1 MKPRTRL
8 EKRVVALSEKLKP
21 VSDAQKRWAKKHC
34 FDHNAY
40 MSAGWLWCTECG
52 KMWMERP
59 YMEAEEK
66 GEGKTV
72 CPYCQAKLE
81 VKKSRKK
88 RENIET
94 YMTIVDRVEE
104 FQVLRHVHVQRVR
117 GTYNGGETWYSMMEV
132 CQQWLSAGNK
142 ELVIAKPMN
151 MSGTS
156 WNWSGP
162 LTLKAERDTW
172 YGLTRY
178 DINGYVYPRVK
189 LLPQLVRNGLG
200 KDFHDIT
207 PATLVRRLLNNDPWP
222 EILLKNRQFSLL
234 KHWFGVHGY
243 IRHTWAIKICNRN
256 HYIVKD
262 ASMWVDYL
270 ELLDYFHLDT
280 HNAHYVCPKNLKA
293 EHDRLLKRKNKLEAE
308 RRRRMQEEKKLQDME
323 KMKRNIHK
331 FMEHIRP
338 FLGMEIKDSD
348 LVIRPLESVTQF
360 YAEGKAMHHCV
371 FANEYYARP
380 ECLILSARVGGERM
394 ETLEVSL
401 NTFEIIQSRAVC
413 NGTSKHH
420 DRIIRLM
427 KENMWMIRN
436 RAS

>member
-1 MKPRTRL
+1 MV
-8 EKRVVALSEKLKP
+8 ELSEKIKP
-21 VSDAQKRWAKKHC
+21 VTEAQKRWAKKNC

-40 MSAGWLWCTECG
+40 LSAGWLWCTECG

-66 GEGKTV
+66 GAGKTV

-94 YMTIVDRVEE
+94 YMTIVDCVEE
-104 FQVLRHVHVQRVR
+104 FQVIRHVHVRRLR
-117 GTYNGGETWYSMMEV
+117 GKYNGGETSYHMIEV
-132 CQQWLSAGNK
+132 CQQWLSAGTK
-142 ELVIAKPMN
+142 ELVIANPMN
-151 MSGTS
+151 MSGTT
-156 WNWSGP
+156 WNWSEP
-162 LTLKAERDTW
+162 MTLKAERDTW

-207 PATLVRRLLNNDPWP
+207 PARLVRSLLNNDPWP
-222 EILLKNRQFSLL
+222 EIMLKNRQFSLL
-234 KHWFGVHGY
+234 KHWFGSHGY

-262 ASMWVDYL
+262 ASMWTDYL
-270 ELLDYFHLDT
+270 QLLDYFHLDT

-293 EHDRLLKRKNKLEAE
+293 EYDRLLKRKNKLEAE
-308 RRRRMQEEKKLQDME
+308 HRRRMMEEKKLKDME
-323 KMKRNIHK
+323 KLKLDIHY
-331 FMEHIRP
+331 FMEHIKP
-338 FLGMEIKDSD
+338 FLGMEIKDKD
-348 LVIRPLESVTQF
+348 IVIRPLENVAQF

-371 FANEYYARP
+371 FDLRYYARP
-380 ECLILSARVGGERM
+380 GCLILSARVGGERM

-401 NTFEIIQSRAVC
+401 DTFEIIQSRAVC

-420 DRIIRLM
+420 DRIIQLM
-427 KENMWMIRN
+427 KNNMWMIRN

>member
-1 MKPRTRL
+1 M
-8 EKRVVALSEKLKP
+8 VALSEKLKP
-21 VSDAQKRWAKKHC
+21 VTEAQKRWAKKNC

-40 MSAGWLWCTECG
+40 MEAGWLWCTECG
-52 KMWMERP
+52 KYWMDID
-59 YMEAEEK
+59 AK
-66 GEGKTV
+66 DGDKTV
-72 CPYCQAKLE
+72 CPYCQAKLK

-88 RENIET
+88 KENVET

-142 ELVIAKPMN
+142 ELVIAKPIN
-151 MSGTS
+151 MRGTS
-156 WNWSGP
+156 WNWSGKMS
-162 LTLKAERDTW
+162 LKGDG
-172 YGLTRY
+172 YGLYGPKY

-189 LLPQLVRNGLG
+189 LLPKLVRNGLG

-234 KHWFGVHGY
+234 KHWFGRCGY
-243 IRHTWAIKICNRN
+243 IRQTWAIKICNRN

-262 ASMWVDYL
+262 ASLWTDYL
-270 ELLDYFHLDT
+270 DLLDYFHLDT
-280 HNAHYVCPKNLKA
+280 HNAHYVCPKNLKD
-293 EHDRLLKRKNKLEAE
+293 EHDRLLKRKEKLEAE
-308 RRRRMQEEKKLQDME
+308 RRRRMLEEKKLEDME

-338 FLGMEIKDSD
+338 FLDLEIRDSD
-348 LVIRPLESVTQF
+348 LVIRPLENISQF

-371 FANEYYARP
+371 YRLEYYNRP

-401 NTFEIIQSRAVC
+401 DTFEIIQSRAVC

-420 DRIIRLM
+420 ERIIRLM
-427 KENMWMIRN
+427 NENMWQIRK
-436 RAS
+436 RIA

>member
-1 MKPRTRL
+1 M
-8 EKRVVALSEKLKP
+8 
-21 VSDAQKRWAKKHC
+21 
-34 FDHNAY
+34 
-40 MSAGWLWCTECG
+40 
-52 KMWMERP
+52 
-59 YMEAEEK
+59 
-66 GEGKTV
+66 
-72 CPYCQAKLE
+72 
-81 VKKSRKK
+81 KKSRKK

-94 YMTIVDRVEE
+94 YMTIVECVEE
-104 FQVLRHVHVQRVR
+104 FQVLRHVNVQRWR
-117 GTYNGGETWYSMMEV
+117 STYNGGETSFRVVEV
-132 CQQWLSAGNK
+132 CQQWLSGGNK

-151 MSGTS
+151 MSGTT
-156 WNWSGP
+156 WNWSEKM
-162 LTLKAERDTW
+162 TLKGDG
-172 YGLTRY
+172 YGLYGPKY

-189 LLPQLVRNGLG
+189 LLPQLIRNGLG

-234 KHWFGVHGY
+234 KHWFGRHGY

-262 ASMWVDYL
+262 ASMWTDYID
-270 ELLDYFHLDT
+270 LLDYFHLDT

-293 EHDRLLKRKNKLEAE
+293 EHDRLLKRKEKLEAE
-308 RRRRMQEEKKLQDME
+308 RRRRMLEEKKLEDME

-338 FLGMEIKDSD
+338 FLDLEIRDSD
-348 LVIRPLESVTQF
+348 LVIRPLENISQF

-371 FANEYYARP
+371 YRLEYYNRP

-401 NTFEIIQSRAVC
+401 DTFEIIQSRAVC

-420 DRIIRLM
+420 ERIIRLM
-427 KENMWMIRN
+427 NENMWQIRK
-436 RAS
+436 RIA

>member
-1 MKPRTRL
+1 MKPRTKL
-8 EKRVVALSEKLKP
+8 EKRVVALSETLKP
-21 VSDAQKRWAKKHC
+21 VTEAQKRWAKKNC

-59 YMEAEEK
+59 YMEAEGK
-66 GEGKTV
+66 GAGKTV

-88 RENIET
+88 RENIGT
-94 YMTIVDRVEE
+94 YMTIVDCVEE
-104 FQVLRHVHVQRVR
+104 FQVLRHVYVR
-117 GTYNGGETWYSMMEV
+117 RWSGTYNGGEANYYMMEV

-142 ELVIAKPMN
+142 ELVIANPMN
-151 MSGTS
+151 ISGTT
-156 WNWSGP
+156 WNRSEP
-162 LTLKAERDTW
+162 MTLKREGNTW

-207 PATLVRRLLNNDPWP
+207 PATLIRRLLNNDPWP

-234 KHWFGVHGY
+234 KHWFARYGY

-262 ASMWVDYL
+262 ASLWVDYL

-280 HNAHYVCPKNLKA
+280 HNAHYVFPKNLKA

>member
-1 MKPRTRL
+1 MKQRTRL

-21 VSDAQKRWAKKHC
+21 VSDSQKRWAKKHC

-52 KMWMERP
+52 KYWMDI
-59 YMEAEEK
+59 EAK
-66 GEGKTV
+66 DGDKTV

-104 FQVLRHVHVQRVR
+104 FQVLRHVHVQRLR
-117 GTYNGGETWYSMMEV
+117 GTYNGGETSYHMMEV
-132 CQQWLSAGNK
+132 CQQWMSAENK

-151 MSGTS
+151 MSGTA
-156 WNWSGP
+156 WNWSEKMS
-162 LTLKAERDTW
+162 LKADRDTW

-234 KHWFGVHGY
+234 KHWFGRGGY
-243 IRHTWAIKICNRN
+243 IRQTWAIKICNRN

>member
-1 MKPRTRL
+1 MKPRTKL
-8 EKRVVALSEKLKP
+8 EKRVVALSETLKP
-21 VSDAQKRWAKKHC
+21 VTEAQKRWAKKNC

-40 MSAGWLWCTECG
+40 LSAGWLWCTECG
-52 KMWMERP
+52 KYWMDI
-59 YMEAEEK
+59 EAK
-66 GEGKTV
+66 DGDKTV

-81 VKKSRKK
+81 VKKSRKR

-94 YMTIVDRVEE
+94 YMTIVECVEE
-104 FQVLRHVHVQRVR
+104 FQVLRHVLVQRLR
-117 GTYNGGETWYSMMEV
+117 GTYNGGETSYHVMEV
-132 CQQWLSAGNK
+132 CQQWMSAGNK

-156 WNWSGP
+156 WNWSEKMS
-162 LTLKAERDTW
+162 LKADRDTW

-207 PATLVRRLLNNDPWP
+207 PATLVRRLLNNDQWP

-234 KHWFGVHGY
+234 KYWFGRGGH
-243 IRHTWAIKICNRN
+243 IRQTWAIKICNRN

-262 ASMWVDYL
+262 ASLWTDYID
-270 ELLDYFHLDT
+270 LLDYFHLDT
-280 HNAHYVCPKNLKA
+280 HNAHYVCPKNLKE
-293 EHDRLLKRKNKLEAE
+293 EHDRLMKRKEKLEAE
-308 RRRRMQEEKKLQDME
+308 HRRRMLEEKKLKDME
-323 KMKRNIHK
+323 KMKQNIHK
-331 FMEHIRP
+331 FIEHIRP

-348 LVIRPLESVTQF
+348 LVIRPLENIAQF
-360 YAEGKAMHHCV
+360 YAEGKVMHHCV

-380 ECLILSARVGGERM
+380 DCLILSARVGGERM

-401 NTFEIIQSRAVC
+401 DTFEIIQSRAVC
-413 NGTSKHH
+413 NGTSKYH

-427 KENMWMIRN
+427 KDNMWQIRK
-436 RAS
+436 RIA

>member
-1 MKPRTRL
+1 MKPRTKL

-21 VSDAQKRWAKKHC
+21 ITKAQKNWAKKHC

-52 KMWMERP
+52 KYWMDI
-59 YMEAEEK
+59 EAK
-66 GEGKTV
+66 EGQKTV
-72 CPYCQAKLE
+72 CPYCQEKLE
-81 VKKSRKK
+81 VKNSRKK
-88 RENIET
+88 KENIET
-94 YMTIVDRVEE
+94 YMTIVDCVAE
-104 FQVLRHVHVQRVR
+104 FQVLRHVHVQRIR
-117 GTYNGGETWYSMMEV
+117 GTYNGGETSYYMMEV
-132 CQQWLSAGNK
+132 CQQWLSAENK

-151 MSGTS
+151 MSGTT
-156 WNWSGP
+156 WNWSNP
-162 LTLKAERDTW
+162 MTLKGEGNPW

-222 EILLKNRQFSLL
+222 EILLKNRQFDLL
-234 KHWFGVHGY
+234 KYWFRRGY
-243 IRHTWAIKICNRN
+243 IRQTWAIKICNRN
-256 HYIVKD
+256 RYIVKD
-262 ASMWVDYL
+262 ASLWTDYID
-270 ELLDYFHLDT
+270 LLDYFHLDT
-280 HNAHYVCPKNLKA
+280 HNAHYVCPKNLKD
-293 EHDRLLKRKNKLEAE
+293 EHDQLLKRKNKLEAE
-308 RRRRMQEEKKLQDME
+308 RRRRMMEEKKLQDID
-323 KMKRNIHK
+323 KMKKDIHI

-348 LVIRPLESVTQF
+348 IVIRPLESVTQF

-371 FANEYYARP
+371 YANGYYARP
-380 ECLILSARVGGERM
+380 GCLILSARVGGERM

-401 NTFEIIQSRAVC
+401 DTFEIIQSRAVC

-427 KENMWMIRN
+427 KDNMWMIRN

>member
-21 VSDAQKRWAKKHC
+21 ISDSQKRWAKKHC

-52 KMWMERP
+52 KYWMDI
-59 YMEAEEK
+59 EAK
-66 GEGKTV
+66 DGDKTV

-104 FQVLRHVHVQRVR
+104 FQVLRHVHVQRLR
-117 GTYNGGETWYSMMEV
+117 GTYNGGETSYHMMEV
-132 CQQWLSAGNK
+132 CQQWMSAENK

-151 MSGTS
+151 MSGTA
-156 WNWSGP
+156 WNWSEKMS
-162 LTLKAERDTW
+162 LKADRDTW

-234 KHWFGVHGY
+234 KHWFGRGGY
-243 IRHTWAIKICNRN
+243 VRQTWAIKICNRN

-262 ASMWVDYL
+262 ASMWTDYL
-270 ELLDYFHLDT
+270 DLLDYFHLDT

-401 NTFEIIQSRAVC
+401 DTFEIIQSRAVC

>member
-1 MKPRTRL
+1 MKPRTKL
-8 EKRVVALSEKLKP
+8 EKRVVALSEKLKS
-21 VSDAQKRWAKKHC
+21 VTEAQKRWAKKNC

-40 MSAGWLWCTECG
+40 MEAGWLWCTECG
-52 KMWMERP
+52 KYWMDI
-59 YMEAEEK
+59 EAK
-66 GEGKTV
+66 NGDKTV

-88 RENIET
+88 KENVET

-117 GTYNGGETWYSMMEV
+117 ATYNGGETWYSMMEV

-142 ELVIAKPMN
+142 EIVIAKPIN

-156 WNWSGP
+156 WNWSEKM
-162 LTLKAERDTW
+162 TLKGMG
-172 YGLTRY
+172 YGMY
-178 DINGYVYPRVK
+178 GIEKYEINGYVYPRVK

-234 KHWFGVHGY
+234 KHWFGRHGY
-243 IRHTWAIKICNRN
+243 IRQTWAIKICNRN

-262 ASMWVDYL
+262 ASLWTDYL
-270 ELLDYFHLDT
+270 DLLDYFHLDT

-293 EHDRLLKRKNKLEAE
+293 EHDRLLKRKEKLEAE
-308 RRRRMQEEKKLQDME
+308 RRRRMLEEKKLEDME

-331 FMEHIRP
+331 FMDHIRP
-338 FLGMEIKDSD
+338 FLDLEIRDSD
-348 LVIRPLESVTQF
+348 LVIRPLENISQF

-371 FANEYYARP
+371 YRLEYYNRP
-380 ECLILSARVGGERM
+380 KCLILSARVGGERM

-401 NTFEIIQSRAVC
+401 DTFEIIQSRAVC
-413 NGTSKHH
+413 NGTSEYH

>member
-1 MKPRTRL
+1 M
-8 EKRVVALSEKLKP
+8 VALSETLKP
-21 VSDAQKRWAKKHC
+21 VTEAQKRWAKKNC

-40 MSAGWLWCTECG
+40 MEAGWLWCTECG
-52 KMWMERP
+52 KYWMDI
-59 YMEAEEK
+59 EARN
-66 GEGKTV
+66 GDKTV

-88 RENIET
+88 KENVET
-94 YMTIVDRVEE
+94 YMTVVDRVEE

-117 GTYNGGETWYSMMEV
+117 ATYNGGETWYSMMEV

-142 ELVIAKPMN
+142 ELVIAKPINMN
-151 MSGTS
+151 GTS
-156 WNWSGP
+156 WNWSEKM
-162 LTLKAERDTW
+162 TLKGDG
-172 YGLTRY
+172 YGLYGPKY

-234 KHWFGVHGY
+234 KHWFGRGGY
-243 IRHTWAIKICNRN
+243 IRQTWAIKICNRN

-262 ASMWVDYL
+262 ASLWTDYL
-270 ELLDYFHLDT
+270 DLLDYFHLDT

-293 EHDRLLKRKNKLEAE
+293 EHDRLLKRKEKLEAE
-308 RRRRMQEEKKLQDME
+308 RRRQMLEEKKLEDME

-338 FLGMEIKDSD
+338 FLDLEIRDSD
-348 LVIRPLESVTQF
+348 LVIRPLENISQF

-380 ECLILSARVGGERM
+380 GCLILSARVGGERM

-413 NGTSKHH
+413 NGKSKYH

-427 KENMWMIRN
+427 NDNMWMIRN

>member
-1 MKPRTRL
+1 M
-8 EKRVVALSEKLKP
+8 VALSETLKP
-21 VSDAQKRWAKKHC
+21 VTEAQKRWAKKNC

-40 MSAGWLWCTECG
+40 MEAGWLWCTECG
-52 KMWMERP
+52 KYWMDID
-59 YMEAEEK
+59 AK
-66 GEGKTV
+66 DGDKTV
-72 CPYCQAKLE
+72 CPYCQAKLK

-88 RENIET
+88 KENAET

-142 ELVIAKPMN
+142 ELVIAKPIN
-151 MSGTS
+151 MSGTN
-156 WNWSGP
+156 WNWSEKMSLKGDGCGLDGP
-162 LTLKAERDTW
+162 K
-172 YGLTRY
+172 Y

-189 LLPQLVRNGLG
+189 LLPKLVRNGLG

-207 PATLVRRLLNNDPWP
+207 PATLVRRLLNNEPWP

-234 KHWFGVHGY
+234 KHWFGCCGY
-243 IRHTWAIKICNRN
+243 IRQKWAIKICNRN

-262 ASMWVDYL
+262 ASLWTDYL
-270 ELLDYFHLDT
+270 DLLDYFHLDT
-280 HNAHYVCPKNLKA
+280 HNAHYVCPKNLKD
-293 EHDRLLKRKNKLEAE
+293 EHDRLLKRKEKLEAE
-308 RRRRMQEEKKLQDME
+308 RRRRMLEEKKLKDME

-338 FLGMEIKDSD
+338 FLDLEIRDSD
-348 LVIRPLESVTQF
+348 LVIRPLENISQF

-371 FANEYYARP
+371 YRLEYYNRP

-401 NTFEIIQSRAVC
+401 DTFEIIQSRAVC

-420 DRIIRLM
+420 ERIIRLM
-427 KENMWMIRN
+427 NENMWQIRK
-436 RAS
+436 RIA

>member
-1 MKPRTRL
+1 M
-8 EKRVVALSEKLKP
+8 VALSETLKP
-21 VSDAQKRWAKKHC
+21 VTEAQKRWAKKNC

-40 MSAGWLWCTECG
+40 MEDGWLWCTECG
-52 KMWMERP
+52 KYWMDID
-59 YMEAEEK
+59 AK
-66 GEGKTV
+66 DGDKTV
-72 CPYCQAKLE
+72 CPYCQAKLK

-88 RENIET
+88 KENAET

-142 ELVIAKPMN
+142 ELVIAKPIN

-156 WNWSGP
+156 WNWSEKMS
-162 LTLKAERDTW
+162 LKGDG
-172 YGLTRY
+172 YGLYGPKY

-189 LLPQLVRNGLG
+189 LLPKLVRNGLG

-234 KHWFGVHGY
+234 KHWFGRCGY
-243 IRHTWAIKICNRN
+243 IRQTWAIKICNRN

-262 ASMWVDYL
+262 ASLWTDYL
-270 ELLDYFHLDT
+270 DLLDYFHLDT
-280 HNAHYVCPKNLKA
+280 HNAHYVCPKNLKD
-293 EHDRLLKRKNKLEAE
+293 EHDRLLKRKEKLEAE
-308 RRRRMQEEKKLQDME
+308 RRRRMLEEKKLEDME

-338 FLGMEIKDSD
+338 FLDLEIRDSD
-348 LVIRPLESVTQF
+348 LVIRPLENISQF

-371 FANEYYARP
+371 YRLEYYNRP

-401 NTFEIIQSRAVC
+401 DTFEIIQSRAVC

-420 DRIIRLM
+420 ERIIRLM
-427 KENMWMIRN
+427 NENMWQIRK
-436 RAS
+436 RIA

>member
-1 MKPRTRL
+1 MKPRTKL
-8 EKRVVALSEKLKP
+8 EKRVVALSETLKP
-21 VSDAQKRWAKKHC
+21 VTEAQKRWAKKNC

-52 KMWMERP
+52 KYWMDI
-59 YMEAEEK
+59 EAK
-66 GEGKTV
+66 DGDKTV

-88 RENIET
+88 RENIGT
-94 YMTIVDRVEE
+94 YMTIVECVEE
-104 FQVLRHVHVQRVR
+104 FQVLRHVNVQRWR
-117 GTYNGGETWYSMMEV
+117 STYNGGETSYNMMEV

-156 WNWSGP
+156 WNWSNP
-162 LTLKAERDTW
+162 MTLKGDG
-172 YGLTRY
+172 YGLYGPKY

-234 KHWFGVHGY
+234 KYWFGRGGY
-243 IRHTWAIKICNRN
+243 IRQTWAIKICNRN

-262 ASMWVDYL
+262 ASLWTDYID
-270 ELLDYFHLDT
+270 LLDYFHLDT

-293 EHDRLLKRKNKLEAE
+293 EHDRLMKRKEKMEAE
-308 RRRRMQEEKKLQDME
+308 HRRRMMEEKKLKDME
-323 KMKRNIHK
+323 KMKQNIHK
-331 FMEHIRP
+331 FIEHIRP

-348 LVIRPLESVTQF
+348 LVIRPLENVAQF

-380 ECLILSARVGGERM
+380 GCLILSARVGGERM

-401 NTFEIIQSRAVC
+401 DTFEIIQSRAVC

-420 DRIIRLM
+420 ERIIRLM
-427 KENMWMIRN
+427 KDNMWQIRK
-436 RAS
+436 RIA

>member
-21 VSDAQKRWAKKHC
+21 ISDSQKRWAKKHC

-52 KMWMERP
+52 KYWMDI
-59 YMEAEEK
+59 EAK
-66 GEGKTV
+66 DGDITV

-156 WNWSGP
+156 WNWSEP
-162 LTLKAERDTW
+162 MSLKGDG
-172 YGLTRY
+172 YGLYGPKY

-189 LLPQLVRNGLG
+189 LLPQLIRNGLG

-207 PATLVRRLLNNDPWP
+207 PATLVRRLLNNEPWP

-234 KHWFGVHGY
+234 KHWFGRGGY
-243 IRHTWAIKICNRN
+243 IRQTWAIKICNRN

-262 ASMWVDYL
+262 ASMWTDYID
-270 ELLDYFHLDT
+270 LLDYFHLDT

-308 RRRRMQEEKKLQDME
+308 RRRRMME
-323 KMKRNIHK
+323 KQKQLDIEKRKRDIHK

-380 ECLILSARVGGERM
+380 GCLILSARVGGERM

-401 NTFEIIQSRAVC
+401 DTFEIIQSRAVC
-413 NGTSKHH
+413 NGKSEYH

>member
-1 MKPRTRL
+1 MKPRTRF
-8 EKRVVALSEKLKP
+8 ERRVVALSEKLKP
-21 VSDAQKRWAKKHC
+21 ISDSQKRWAKNHC

-52 KMWMERP
+52 KYWMDI
-59 YMEAEEK
+59 EAK
-66 GEGKTV
+66 DGDKTV

-81 VKKSRKK
+81 VKKSQKK

-104 FQVLRHVHVQRVR
+104 FQVMRHVHVQRVR
-117 GTYNGGETWYSMMEV
+117 GTYNGGETSYHMMEV
-132 CQQWLSAGNK
+132 CQQWMSAENK

-156 WNWSGP
+156 WNWSEKMS
-162 LTLKAERDTW
+162 LKADRDTW

-222 EILLKNRQFSLL
+222 EILLKNSQFSLL
-234 KHWFGVHGY
+234 KHWFGRGGY
-243 IRHTWAIKICNRN
+243 IRQTWAIKICNRN

-262 ASMWVDYL
+262 ASMWTDYID
-270 ELLDYFHLDT
+270 LLDYFHLDT

-308 RRRRMQEEKKLQDME
+308 RRRRMME
-323 KMKRNIHK
+323 KQKQLDIEKRKRDIHK

-380 ECLILSARVGGERM
+380 GCLILSARVGGERM

-401 NTFEIIQSRAVC
+401 DTFEIIQSRAVC

>member
-1 MKPRTRL
+1 MKPRTKL

-21 VSDAQKRWAKKHC
+21 VTEAQKRWAKKNC

-40 MSAGWLWCTECG
+40 MEAGWLWCTECG
-52 KMWMERP
+52 KYWMDID
-59 YMEAEEK
+59 AK
-66 GEGKTV
+66 NGDKTV

-88 RENIET
+88 KENVET

-104 FQVLRHVHVQRVR
+104 FQVLRHVHVRRVR
-117 GTYNGGETWYSMMEV
+117 ATYNGGETWYSMMEV

-142 ELVIAKPMN
+142 EIVIAKPIN

-156 WNWSGP
+156 WNWSEKM
-162 LTLKAERDTW
+162 TLKGMG
-172 YGLTRY
+172 YGMY
-178 DINGYVYPRVK
+178 GIDKYEINGYVYPRVK

-207 PATLVRRLLNNDPWP
+207 PAKLVRDLLNNNVWP
-222 EILLKNRQFSLL
+222 ETLLKTRQFALL
-234 KHWFGVHGY
+234 KHLYKAYGF
-243 IRHTWAIKICNRN
+243 IRQTWAIKICNRN

-262 ASMWVDYL
+262 ASLWADYL
-270 ELLDYFHLDT
+270 DLLDYFHLDT
-280 HNAHYVCPKNLKA
+280 HNAHYVCPKDLKA
-293 EHDRLLKRKNKLEAE
+293 EHDRLLKRKEKLEAE
-308 RRRRMQEEKKLQDME
+308 RRRRMLEEKKLEDME

-338 FLGMEIKDSD
+338 FLDLEIRDSD
-348 LVIRPLESVTQF
+348 LVIRPLENISQF

-371 FANEYYARP
+371 YRLEYYNRP
-380 ECLILSARVGGERM
+380 KCLILSARVGGERM
-394 ETLEVSL
+394 ETMEVSL
-401 NTFEIIQSRAVC
+401 DTFEIIQSRAVC
-413 NGTSKHH
+413 NGTSEYH

-427 KENMWMIRN
+427 KDNMWQIRK
-436 RAS
+436 RIA

>member
-1 MKPRTRL
+1 M
-8 EKRVVALSEKLKP
+8 VALSEKLKP
-21 VSDAQKRWAKKHC
+21 VTEAQKRWAKKNC

-40 MSAGWLWCTECG
+40 MEGGWLWCTECR
-52 KMWMERP
+52 KYWMDID
-59 YMEAEEK
+59 AK
-66 GEGKTV
+66 DGDKTV
-72 CPYCQAKLE
+72 CPYCQAKLK

-88 RENIET
+88 KENVET

-117 GTYNGGETWYSMMEV
+117 ATYNGGETWYSMMEV

-142 ELVIAKPMN
+142 ELVIAKPIN

-156 WNWSGP
+156 WNWSEKM
-162 LTLKAERDTW
+162 TLKGDG
-172 YGLTRY
+172 YGLYGSKY

-234 KHWFGVHGY
+234 KHWFGRGGY
-243 IRHTWAIKICNRN
+243 IRQTWAIKICNRN

-262 ASMWVDYL
+262 ASMWTDYID
-270 ELLDYFHLDT
+270 LLDYFHLDT

-308 RRRRMQEEKKLQDME
+308 RRRRMQEEKKLQNME

-331 FMEHIRP
+331 FMDHIRP
-338 FLGMEIKDSD
+338 FLDLEIRDSD
-348 LVIRPLESVTQF
+348 LVIRPLENVAQF

-380 ECLILSARVGGERM
+380 GCLIHSARVGGERM

-401 NTFEIIQSRAVC
+401 KTFEIIQSRAVC

-420 DRIIRLM
+420 ERIIRLM
-427 KENMWMIRN
+427 KENMWQIRK
-436 RAS
+436 RIA

>member
-1 MKPRTRL
+1 MKPRTKL

-21 VSDAQKRWAKKHC
+21 VTEAQKRWAKKNC

-40 MSAGWLWCTECG
+40 MEAGWLWCTECG
-52 KMWMERP
+52 KYWMDID
-59 YMEAEEK
+59 AK
-66 GEGKTV
+66 DGDKTV

-104 FQVLRHVHVQRVR
+104 FQVLRHVHVQRSR
-117 GTYNGGETWYSMMEV
+117 GTYNGGETNYYMMEV

-142 ELVIAKPMN
+142 EMVIAKPMN
-151 MSGTS
+151 MSGTA
-156 WNWSGP
+156 WNWSEKMS
-162 LTLKAERDTW
+162 LKADRDTW

-222 EILLKNRQFSLL
+222 EILLKNSQFSLL
-234 KHWFGVHGY
+234 KHWFGRGGY
-243 IRHTWAIKICNRN
+243 IRQTWAIKICNRN

-280 HNAHYVCPKNLKA
+280 HNAHYVCPKNLKV

-308 RRRRMQEEKKLQDME
+308 RRRRMME
-323 KMKRNIHK
+323 KQKQLDIEKRKRDIHK

-371 FANEYYARP
+371 YANEYYARP
-380 ECLILSARVGGERM
+380 GCLILSARVGGERM

-401 NTFEIIQSRAVC
+401 DTFEIIQSRSVC
-413 NGTSKHH
+413 NGKSEYH

>member
-1 MKPRTRL
+1 MKPRTKL
-8 EKRVVALSEKLKP
+8 EKRVVELSEKLKS
-21 VSDAQKRWAKKHC
+21 VTEAQKRWAKKNC

-40 MSAGWLWCTECG
+40 MEAGWLWCTECG
-52 KMWMERP
+52 KYWMDID
-59 YMEAEEK
+59 AK
-66 GEGKTV
+66 NGDKTV

-88 RENIET
+88 KENVET
-94 YMTIVDRVEE
+94 YMTVVDRVEE

-117 GTYNGGETWYSMMEV
+117 ATYNGGKTWYSMMEV

-142 ELVIAKPMN
+142 EIIIAKPIN
-151 MSGTS
+151 MSGTA
-156 WNWSGP
+156 WNWSEKMS
-162 LTLKAERDTW
+162 LKADRNTW
-172 YGLTRY
+172 YGLTGY

-234 KHWFGVHGY
+234 KHWFGRGGY
-243 IRHTWAIKICNRN
+243 IRQTWAIKICNRN

-262 ASMWVDYL
+262 ASLWTDYL
-270 ELLDYFHLDT
+270 DLLDYFHLDT
-280 HNAHYVCPKNLKA
+280 HNDHYVCPKNLKS
-293 EHDRLLKRKNKLEAE
+293 EHDRLLKRKEKLEAE
-308 RRRRMQEEKKLQDME
+308 RRRRMLEEKKLEDME

-338 FLGMEIKDSD
+338 FLDLEIRDSD
-348 LVIRPLESVTQF
+348 LVIRPLENISQF

-371 FANEYYARP
+371 YRLEYYNRP

-401 NTFEIIQSRAVC
+401 DTFEIIQSRAVC
-413 NGTSKHH
+413 NGTSEYH

-427 KENMWMIRN
+427 KDNMWQIRN

>member
-1 MKPRTRL
+1 MKPRTKL
-8 EKRVVALSEKLKP
+8 EKRVVALSETLKP
-21 VSDAQKRWAKKHC
+21 VTEAQKRWAKKNC

-40 MSAGWLWCTECG
+40 MEAGWLWCTECG
-52 KMWMERP
+52 KYWMDID
-59 YMEAEEK
+59 AK
-66 GEGKTV
+66 NGDKTA

-88 RENIET
+88 KENVET

-132 CQQWLSAGNK
+132 CQQWFSSENK
-142 ELVIAKPMN
+142 ELVIAKPIDRY
-151 MSGTS
+151 GRS
-156 WNWSGP
+156 WLSRGP
-162 LTLKAERDTW
+162 MTLKGEGNLW

-207 PATLVRRLLNNDPWP
+207 PATLVRRLLNNEPWP

-234 KHWFGVHGY
+234 KHWFGRGGY
-243 IRHTWAIKICNRN
+243 IRQTWAIKICNRN

-262 ASMWVDYL
+262 ASMWTDYID
-270 ELLDYFHLDT
+270 LLDYFHLDT

-308 RRRRMQEEKKLQDME
+308 HRRRMMEEKKLKDME
-323 KMKRNIHK
+323 KMKKNIHK

-338 FLGMEIKDSD
+338 FLDLEIRDSD
-348 LVIRPLESVTQF
+348 LVIRPLENISQF

-371 FANEYYARP
+371 YRLEYYNRP

-401 NTFEIIQSRAVC
+401 DTFEIIQSRAVC

>member
-1 MKPRTRL
+1 M
-8 EKRVVALSEKLKP
+8 VALSETLKP
-21 VSDAQKRWAKKHC
+21 VTEAQKRWAKKNC

-40 MSAGWLWCTECG
+40 MEAGWLWCTECG
-52 KMWMERP
+52 KYWMDID
-59 YMEAEEK
+59 AK
-66 GEGKTV
+66 DGDKTV
-72 CPYCQAKLE
+72 CPYCQAKLK
-81 VKKSRKK
+81 VKKSRQKQ
-88 RENIET
+88 ENAET

-142 ELVIAKPMN
+142 ELVIAKPIN

-156 WNWSGP
+156 WNWSEKMS
-162 LTLKAERDTW
+162 LKGDG
-172 YGLTRY
+172 YGLYGPKY

-189 LLPQLVRNGLG
+189 LLPKLVRNGLG

-234 KHWFGVHGY
+234 KHWFGRCGY
-243 IRHTWAIKICNRN
+243 IRQTWAIKICNRN

-262 ASMWVDYL
+262 ASLWTDYL
-270 ELLDYFHLDT
+270 DLLDYFHLDT
-280 HNAHYVCPKNLKA
+280 HNAHYVCPKNLKD
-293 EHDRLLKRKNKLEAE
+293 EHDRLLKRKEKLEAE
-308 RRRRMQEEKKLQDME
+308 RRRRMLEEKKLEDME

-338 FLGMEIKDSD
+338 FLDLEIRDSD
-348 LVIRPLESVTQF
+348 LVIRPLENISQF

-371 FANEYYARP
+371 YRLEYYNRP

-401 NTFEIIQSRAVC
+401 DTFEIIQSRAVC

-420 DRIIRLM
+420 ERIIRLM
-427 KENMWMIRN
+427 NENMWQIRK
-436 RAS
+436 RIV

>member
-1 MKPRTRL
+1 M
-8 EKRVVALSEKLKP
+8 
-21 VSDAQKRWAKKHC
+21 
-34 FDHNAY
+34 
-40 MSAGWLWCTECG
+40 
-52 KMWMERP
+52 
-59 YMEAEEK
+59 
-66 GEGKTV
+66 
-72 CPYCQAKLE
+72 
-81 VKKSRKK
+81 
-88 RENIET
+88 
-94 YMTIVDRVEE
+94 
-104 FQVLRHVHVQRVR
+104 
-117 GTYNGGETWYSMMEV
+117 
-132 CQQWLSAGNK
+132 
-142 ELVIAKPMN
+142 
-151 MSGTS
+151 
-156 WNWSGP
+156 
-162 LTLKAERDTW
+162 TLKAERDTW

-280 HNAHYVCPKNLKA
+280 HNAHYVCPKNLKV

-308 RRRRMQEEKKLQDME
+308 RRRRMLEKQKQMDIE
-323 KMKRNIHK
+323 KRKRDIHK

-380 ECLILSARVGGERM
+380 GCLILSARVGGERM

-401 NTFEIIQSRAVC
+401 DTFEIIQSRAVC
-413 NGTSKHH
+413 NGKSEYH

>member
-1 MKPRTRL
+1 MKPRTKL
-8 EKRVVALSEKLKP
+8 EKRVVALSETLKP
-21 VSDAQKRWAKKHC
+21 VTEAQKRWAKKNC

-40 MSAGWLWCTECG
+40 MEDGWLWCTECG
-52 KMWMERP
+52 KYWMDID
-59 YMEAEEK
+59 AK
-66 GEGKTV
+66 DGDKTV
-72 CPYCQAKLE
+72 CPYCQAKLK

-88 RENIET
+88 KENAET

-142 ELVIAKPMN
+142 ELVIAKPIN

-156 WNWSGP
+156 WNWSEKMS
-162 LTLKAERDTW
+162 LKGDG
-172 YGLTRY
+172 YGLYGPKY

-189 LLPQLVRNGLG
+189 LLPKLVRNGLG

-234 KHWFGVHGY
+234 KHWFGRCGY
-243 IRHTWAIKICNRN
+243 IRQTWAIKICNRN

-262 ASMWVDYL
+262 ASLWTDYL
-270 ELLDYFHLDT
+270 DLLDYFHLDT
-280 HNAHYVCPKNLKA
+280 HNAHYVCPKNLKD
-293 EHDRLLKRKNKLEAE
+293 EHDRLLKRKEKLEAE
-308 RRRRMQEEKKLQDME
+308 RRRRMLEEKKLEDME

-338 FLGMEIKDSD
+338 FLDLEIRDSD
-348 LVIRPLESVTQF
+348 LVIRPLENISQF

-371 FANEYYARP
+371 YRLEYYNRP

-401 NTFEIIQSRAVC
+401 DTFEIIQSRAVC

-420 DRIIRLM
+420 ERIIRLM
-427 KENMWMIRN
+427 NENMWQIRK
-436 RAS
+436 RIA

>member
-1 MKPRTRL
+1 M
-8 EKRVVALSEKLKP
+8 VALSETLKP
-21 VSDAQKRWAKKHC
+21 VTEAQKRWAKKNC

-40 MSAGWLWCTECG
+40 MEAGWLWCTECG
-52 KMWMERP
+52 KYWMDID
-59 YMEAEEK
+59 AK
-66 GEGKTV
+66 DGDKTV
-72 CPYCQAKLE
+72 CPYCKAKLK

-88 RENIET
+88 KENVVT

-117 GTYNGGETWYSMMEV
+117 ATYNGGETWYSMMEV

-142 ELVIAKPMN
+142 ELVIAKPKN

-156 WNWSGP
+156 WNWSEKM
-162 LTLKAERDTW
+162 TLKGDG
-172 YGLTRY
+172 YGLYGPKY

-234 KHWFGVHGY
+234 KHWFGRHGY
-243 IRHTWAIKICNRN
+243 IRHTWSIKICNRN

-262 ASMWVDYL
+262 ASLWTDYL
-270 ELLDYFHLDT
+270 DLLDYFHLDT
-280 HNAHYVCPKNLKA
+280 HNAYYVCPKNLKE

-308 RRRRMQEEKKLQDME
+308 RRRRMME
-323 KMKRNIHK
+323 KQKLLDIEKRKRDIHK

-380 ECLILSARVGGERM
+380 GCLILSARVRGERM

-401 NTFEIIQSRAVC
+401 DTFEIIQSRAVC
-413 NGTSKHH
+413 NGTSEYH

-427 KENMWMIRN
+427 KDNMWQIRE
-436 RAS
+436 RIA

>member
-1 MKPRTRL
+1 M
-8 EKRVVALSEKLKP
+8 VALSEKLKP
-21 VSDAQKRWAKKHC
+21 VTEAQKRWAKKNC

-40 MSAGWLWCTECG
+40 MEAGWLWCTECG
-52 KMWMERP
+52 KYWMDID
-59 YMEAEEK
+59 AK
-66 GEGKTV
+66 DGDKTV
-72 CPYCQAKLE
+72 CPYCQAKLK

-88 RENIET
+88 KENAET

-142 ELVIAKPMN
+142 ELVIAKPIN

-156 WNWSGP
+156 WNWSEKMS
-162 LTLKAERDTW
+162 LKGDG
-172 YGLTRY
+172 YGLYGPKY

-189 LLPQLVRNGLG
+189 LLPQMVRNGLG

-207 PATLVRRLLNNDPWP
+207 PATLVRSLLNNEPWP

-234 KHWFGVHGY
+234 KHWFGRVGY

-262 ASMWVDYL
+262 ASMWTDYL
-270 ELLDYFHLDT
+270 DLLDYFHLDT

-293 EHDRLLKRKNKLEAE
+293 EHDRLLKRKEKLEAE
-308 RRRRMQEEKKLQDME
+308 RRRRMMEEKKLQDME

-331 FMEHIRP
+331 FIEHIRP
-338 FLGMEIKDSD
+338 FLGMEIKDRD
-348 LVIRPLESVTQF
+348 LVIRPLENVAQF

-380 ECLILSARVGGERM
+380 GCLILSARVGGERM

-401 NTFEIIQSRAVC
+401 ETFEIIQSRAVC
-413 NGTSKHH
+413 NGTSKNH

-427 KENMWMIRN
+427 KDNMWQIRK
-436 RAS
+436 RIA

>member
-1 MKPRTRL
+1 MKPRTKL

-21 VSDAQKRWAKKHC
+21 VTEAQKRWAKKNC

-40 MSAGWLWCTECG
+40 MEGGWLWCTECG
-52 KMWMERP
+52 KYWMDID
-59 YMEAEEK
+59 AK
-66 GEGKTV
+66 NGDKTV

-88 RENIET
+88 KENVET

-117 GTYNGGETWYSMMEV
+117 ATYNGGETWYSMMEV

-142 ELVIAKPMN
+142 EIVIAKPIN
-151 MSGTS
+151 MSGTT
-156 WNWSGP
+156 WDWSQP
-162 LTLKAERDTW
+162 MTLKGMG
-172 YGLTRY
+172 YGMYGIEKY

-234 KHWFGVHGY
+234 KHWFGRGGY
-243 IRHTWAIKICNRN
+243 IRQTWAIKICNRN

-262 ASMWVDYL
+262 ASLWTDYL
-270 ELLDYFHLDT
+270 DLLDYFHLDT

-293 EHDRLLKRKNKLEAE
+293 EHDRLLKRKEKLEAE
-308 RRRRMQEEKKLQDME
+308 RRRRMMEEKKLQNME

-331 FMEHIRP
+331 FIEHIRP
-338 FLGMEIKDSD
+338 FLGMEIKDRD
-348 LVIRPLESVTQF
+348 IVIRPLENVAQF

-380 ECLILSARVGGERM
+380 GCLILSARVGGERM

-413 NGTSKHH
+413 NGTSEYH
-420 DRIIRLM
+420 DRIIRMM
-427 KENMWMIRN
+427 KDNMWQIRK
-436 RAS
+436 RIA

>member
-1 MKPRTRL
+1 MKPRTKL

-21 VSDAQKRWAKKHC
+21 VTEAQKRWAKKKC

-40 MSAGWLWCTECG
+40 MEAGWLWCTECG
-52 KMWMERP
+52 KYWMDID
-59 YMEAEEK
+59 AK
-66 GEGKTV
+66 NGDKTV

-88 RENIET
+88 KENVET
-94 YMTIVDRVEE
+94 YMTVVDRVEE

-117 GTYNGGETWYSMMEV
+117 ATYNGGETWYSMMEV

-142 ELVIAKPMN
+142 EIVIAKPIN
-151 MSGTS
+151 MSGTA
-156 WNWSGP
+156 WNWSEKM
-162 LTLKAERDTW
+162 TLKGDG
-172 YGLTRY
+172 YGLYGPKY

-234 KHWFGVHGY
+234 KHWFGRGGY
-243 IRHTWAIKICNRN
+243 IRQTWAIKICNRN

-262 ASMWVDYL
+262 ASLWTDYL
-270 ELLDYFHLDT
+270 DLLDYFHLDT
-280 HNAHYVCPKNLKA
+280 HNAHYVCPKNLKD
-293 EHDRLLKRKNKLEAE
+293 EHDRLLKRKEKLEAE
-308 RRRRMQEEKKLQDME
+308 RRRRMLEEKKLEDME

-331 FMEHIRP
+331 FNEHIRP
-338 FLGMEIKDSD
+338 FLGMEIRDND
-348 LVIRPLESVTQF
+348 LVIRPLENISQF

-371 FANEYYARP
+371 YRLEYYNRP

-413 NGTSKHH
+413 NGTSEYH

-427 KENMWMIRN
+427 KDNMWKIRN

>member
-1 MKPRTRL
+1 MKPRTKL

-21 VSDAQKRWAKKHC
+21 VTEAQKRWAKKKC

-40 MSAGWLWCTECG
+40 MEAGWLWCNECG
-52 KMWMERP
+52 KYWMDID
-59 YMEAEEK
+59 AK
-66 GEGKTV
+66 NGDKTV

-88 RENIET
+88 KENVET
-94 YMTIVDRVEE
+94 YMTVVDRVEE

-117 GTYNGGETWYSMMEV
+117 ATYNGGETWYSMMEV

-142 ELVIAKPMN
+142 EIIIAKPIN
-151 MSGTS
+151 MSGTE
-156 WNWSGP
+156 WNWSEKM
-162 LTLKAERDTW
+162 TLKGMG
-172 YGLTRY
+172 YGMY
-178 DINGYVYPRVK
+178 GIDKYEINGYVYPRVK

-234 KHWFGVHGY
+234 KHWFGLHGY
-243 IRHTWAIKICNRN
+243 IRQTWAIKICNRN

-262 ASMWVDYL
+262 ASLWTDYL
-270 ELLDYFHLDT
+270 DLLDYFHLDT
-280 HNAHYVCPKNLKA
+280 HNAHYVCPKNLKS
-293 EHDRLLKRKNKLEAE
+293 EHDRLLKRKEKLEAE
-308 RRRRMQEEKKLQDME
+308 RRRRMLEEKKLEDME
-323 KMKRNIHK
+323 KMKWNIHK

-338 FLGMEIKDSD
+338 FLDLEIRDSD
-348 LVIRPLESVTQF
+348 LVIRPLENISQF

-371 FANEYYARP
+371 YRLEYYNRP

-413 NGTSKHH
+413 NGTSEYH

-427 KENMWMIRN
+427 KDNMWQIRN

>member
-1 MKPRTRL
+1 MKPRTKL

-21 VSDAQKRWAKKHC
+21 VTEAQKRWAKKNC

-40 MSAGWLWCTECG
+40 MEAGWLWCTECG
-52 KMWMERP
+52 KYWMDID
-59 YMEAEEK
+59 AK
-66 GEGKTV
+66 NGDKTV

-81 VKKSRKK
+81 VKKSRKR

-94 YMTIVDRVEE
+94 YMTIVECVEE
-104 FQVLRHVHVQRVR
+104 FQVLRHVHVQRLR
-117 GTYNGGETWYSMMEV
+117 GTYNGGETSYNMMEV
-132 CQQWLSAGNK
+132 CQQWMSAENK

-151 MSGTS
+151 MSGTA
-156 WNWSGP
+156 WNWSEKM
-162 LTLKAERDTW
+162 TLKGDG
-172 YGLTRY
+172 YGLYGPKY

-234 KHWFGVHGY
+234 KHWFGCHGY

-262 ASMWVDYL
+262 ASLWTDYL
-270 ELLDYFHLDT
+270 DLLDYFHLDT

-293 EHDRLLKRKNKLEAE
+293 EHDRLLKRKEKLEAE
-308 RRRRMQEEKKLQDME
+308 RRRRMLEEKKLEDME

-331 FMEHIRP
+331 FNEHIRP
-338 FLGMEIKDSD
+338 FLGMEIRDSD
-348 LVIRPLESVTQF
+348 LVIRPLENISQF

-371 FANEYYARP
+371 YRLEYYNRP

-413 NGTSKHH
+413 NGTSEYH

-427 KENMWMIRN
+427 KDNMWQIRN

>member
-1 MKPRTRL
+1 M
-8 EKRVVALSEKLKP
+8 VALSEKLKP
-21 VSDAQKRWAKKHC
+21 VTEAQKRWGKKNC

-40 MSAGWLWCTECG
+40 MEAGWLWCTECE
-52 KMWMERP
+52 KYWMDID
-59 YMEAEEK
+59 AK
-66 GEGKTV
+66 DGDKTV

-88 RENIET
+88 RENIGT
-94 YMTIVDRVEE
+94 YMTIVECVEE
-104 FQVLRHVHVQRVR
+104 FQVLRHVNVQRWR
-117 GTYNGGETWYSMMEV
+117 STYNGGETSFSVVEV

-156 WNWSGP
+156 WNWSEP
-162 LTLKAERDTW
+162 MSLKGDG
-172 YGLTRY
+172 YGLYGPKY
-178 DINGYVYPRVK
+178 DINGYVYSRVK

-207 PATLVRRLLNNDPWP
+207 PATLVRSLLNNDPWP

-234 KHWFGVHGY
+234 KHWFGRGGY
-243 IRHTWAIKICNRN
+243 IRQTWAIKICNRN

-262 ASMWVDYL
+262 ASMWTDYID
-270 ELLDYFHLDT
+270 LLDYFHLDT

-293 EHDRLLKRKNKLEAE
+293 EHDRLLKRKEKLEAE
-308 RRRRMQEEKKLQDME
+308 RRRRMMEEKKLQNME
-323 KMKRNIHK
+323 KMKQNIHK
-331 FMEHIRP
+331 FIEHIRP
-338 FLGMEIKDSD
+338 FLGMEIKESD
-348 LVIRPLESVTQF
+348 LVIRPLENVAQF

-380 ECLILSARVGGERM
+380 DCLILSARVGGERM

-401 NTFEIIQSRAVC
+401 DTFEIIQSRAVC

-420 DRIIRLM
+420 DRIIQLM
-427 KENMWMIRN
+427 KDNMWQIRK
-436 RAS
+436 RIA

>member
-1 MKPRTRL
+1 M
-8 EKRVVALSEKLKP
+8 VALSETLKP
-21 VSDAQKRWAKKHC
+21 VTEAQKRWAKKNC

-40 MSAGWLWCTECG
+40 LSAGWLWCTECG
-52 KMWMERP
+52 KYWMDI
-59 YMEAEEK
+59 EAK
-66 GEGKTV
+66 DGDKTV

-81 VKKSRKK
+81 VKKSRKR

-94 YMTIVDRVEE
+94 YMTIVECVEE
-104 FQVLRHVHVQRVR
+104 FQVLRHVLVQRLR
-117 GTYNGGETWYSMMEV
+117 GTYNGGETSYHVMEV
-132 CQQWLSAGNK
+132 CQQWMSAGNK

-156 WNWSGP
+156 WNWSEKMS
-162 LTLKAERDTW
+162 LKADRDTW

-207 PATLVRRLLNNDPWP
+207 PATLVRRLLNNDQWP

-234 KHWFGVHGY
+234 KYWFGRGGH
-243 IRHTWAIKICNRN
+243 IRQTWAIKICNRN

-262 ASMWVDYL
+262 ASLWTDYID
-270 ELLDYFHLDT
+270 LLDYFHLDT
-280 HNAHYVCPKNLKA
+280 HNAHYVCPKNLKE
-293 EHDRLLKRKNKLEAE
+293 EHDRLMKRKEKLEAE
-308 RRRRMQEEKKLQDME
+308 HRRRMLEEKKLKDME
-323 KMKRNIHK
+323 KMKQNIHK
-331 FMEHIRP
+331 FIEHIRP

-348 LVIRPLESVTQF
+348 LVIRPLENIAQF
-360 YAEGKAMHHCV
+360 YAEGKVMHHCV

-380 ECLILSARVGGERM
+380 DCLILSARVGGERM

-401 NTFEIIQSRAVC
+401 DTFEIIQSRAVC
-413 NGTSKHH
+413 NGTSKYH

-427 KENMWMIRN
+427 KDNMWQIRK
-436 RAS
+436 RIA